1 MYWASINYKQS
12 MLSLFLIEIYVQ
24 SESVQL
30 ILNYP
35 TLQQSTP
42 HHFLTYGDVKVNFHG
57 QAP

>member
-1 MYWASINYKQS
+1 